1 MTRTI
6 LVAGAA
12 GTIGTQLVREL
23 KAASAPFEVMT
34 SRDVPHIDG
43 VPARRASYDNVAS
56 LTRAFSGVD
65 TLFVL
70 LPLVPHKLQL
80 ARNVA
85 EAARA
90 AGVRHIVRSS
100 GAGADANAGF
110 SLPRLQGQIDDIL
123 AATGIAT
130 TFLRPA
136 GFMQN
141 YTTFYA
147 GMVKDGMVYGATADA
162 PQSLVDA
169 RDIAAVAA
177 RVLLDPAPHA
187 GKAYTLTSDEALT
200 DSQRVDILSKVLGRP
215 VGFTAVPLAA
225 GEDSMRA
232 MGMPA
237 ELVDWMG
244 SLNAI
249 ISAGYAS
256 GTTGDVEALL
266 GRQPIRFAQ
275 FARDYAASWK

>member
-6 LVAGAA
+6 LVAGAT
-12 GTIGTQLVREL
+12 GTIGTELVRAL
-23 KAASAPFEVMT
+23 KAANAPFEVMT
-34 SRDVPHIDG
+34 SRDVAQIDG
-43 VPARRASYDNVAS
+43 VPARRASYDDVAS
-56 LTRAFSGVD
+56 LTRAFTGVH

-90 AGVRHIVRSS
+90 AGVQHIVRSS
-100 GAGADANAGF
+100 GAGADAQAGF

-141 YTTFYA
+141 YATFAA
-147 GMVKDGMVYGATADA
+147 GMVRGGMLVGATADA
-162 PQSLVDA
+162 PQALVDA

-187 GKAYTLTSDEALT
+187 GQAYTLTSDEALT
-200 DSQRVDILSKVLGRP
+200 DSQRAAILSGVLGRP

-225 GEDSMRA
+225 GEDSLRG
-232 MGMPA
+232 MGMPP

-256 GTTGDVEALL
+256 GTTGDVERLL
-266 GRQPIRFAQ
+266 GRKPLRFAQ
-275 FARDYAASWK
+275 FAQDYAATWA

>member
-1 MTRTI
+1 MDF
-6 LVAGAA
+6 AA
-12 GTIGTQLVREL
+12 TAPLDELFLLAEL
-23 KAASAPFEVMT
+23 KTRILRGRATYGDWTVANER
-34 SRDVPHIDG
+34 RDLD
-43 VPARRASYDNVAS
+43 RE
-56 LTRAFSGVD
+56 
-65 TLFVL
+65 
-70 LPLVPHKLQL
+70 QL
-80 ARNVA
+80 
-85 EAARA
+85 EE
-90 AGVRHIVRSS
+90 H
-100 GAGADANAGF
+100 
-110 SLPRLQGQIDDIL
+110 L
-123 AATGIAT
+123 
-130 TFLRPA
+130 
-136 GFMQN
+136 
-141 YTTFYA
+141 
-147 GMVKDGMVYGATADA
+147 DGMVYGATADA

-200 DSQRVDILSKVLGRP
+200 DSQRVDILSKVLGHP

-225 GEDSMRA
+225 AEDSLRG
-232 MGMPA
+232 MGLPA

-249 ISAGYAS
+249 ISASYAS